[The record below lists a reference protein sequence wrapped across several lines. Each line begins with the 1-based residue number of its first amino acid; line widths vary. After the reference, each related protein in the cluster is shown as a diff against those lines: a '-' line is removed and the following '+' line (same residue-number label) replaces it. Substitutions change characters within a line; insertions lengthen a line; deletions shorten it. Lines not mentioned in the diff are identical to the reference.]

1 MFDLFRSRQKAV
13 RYVLSGILLLIAV
26 SMVVTL
32 IPGYG
37 SSSATSADDQVLAD
51 VGGTKITSQEIARD
65 AQRVL
70 GGRMPADM
78 IESYLP
84 QFIDSRI
91 QQRALIYEFERM
103 GITATDDEVLSDL
116 MGQFPQL
123 FQNGALTS
131 QGKQQLEAMLAQ
143 QGMTLQDMI
152 DDTRSDVILVKI
164 QNLEYEAAVVTP
176 KEVDEELNRR
186 YDKAKI
192 RYIAFPAAKFHDQV
206 KPAPAEIKAY
216 FDGHRYQYNEPEKRS
231 FQVVVI
237 DQDAIEKTITI
248 SDAQLHAAY
257 SQNMDNF
264 RTPERVHVRHIL
276 MKTLDKSDAEKKQLL
291 SKAQDVLKQ
300 VNSGADFGELAKKY
314 SDDAADKGGDIGW
327 VVHGQT
333 VPEFEKAAFALKPK
347 ENSGIVTTT
356 YGYHI
361 IQVLEREPA
370 RVKPF
375 EEAKASLLDQLRKN
389 GLTDKMQSVADQ
401 IHATLEKSPGSA
413 ADIAKQFGVQVVS
426 VSKAQPGDAIPTLG
440 VTPELDSAL
449 ASLPKNGVTP
459 VLTLPANRL
468 AVAVLTEKIPA
479 RPADFSEAESKARDA
494 LVGFQAIAFGDKK
507 AKEAA
512 DRIKAGEDI
521 AKVAKSM
528 KLDVTDSADFRR
540 SDSVEGLGHAALVPD
555 AFTKP
560 IGSVIGPTQIAGRSV
575 VYVIVDQTRV
585 DPGKL
590 ATERAAAMADLKKHK
605 GVQDNALFMD
615 SVITRLTVEGKV
627 KIHHD
632 TIKRFVASFHQ

>member
-13 RYVLSGILLLIAV
+13 RYMLSGILLLIAI

-37 SSSATSADDQVLAD
+37 SSSATGNDDQVLAE
-51 VGGTKITSQEIARD
+51 VGSTKIMAQEIARD
-65 AQRVL
+65 AQRIL

-78 IESYLP
+78 LETYLP

-91 QQRALIYEFERM
+91 QQRALVYEFERM
-103 GITATDDEVLSDL
+103 GITATDDEVLADL
-116 MGQFPQL
+116 TGQFPQL
-123 FQNGALTS
+123 FQNGALTPS
-131 QGKQQLEAMLAQ
+131 GKQQLEGMLAQ

-152 DDTRSDVILVKI
+152 DATRSDVIVVKI

-186 YDKAKI
+186 YEKAKI
-192 RYIAFPAAKFHDQV
+192 RYVAFPAAKFHDQV
-206 KPAPAEIKAY
+206 KPSQADIKAY
-216 FDGHRYQYNEPEKRS
+216 FDAHRGQYTEPEKHS

-237 DQDAIEKTITI
+237 DQDAIAKSIAV
-248 SDAQLHAAY
+248 SDAELRAAY
-257 SQNMDNF
+257 SRNMDNY
-264 RTPERVHVRHIL
+264 RMPERVHVRHIL
-276 MKTLDKSDAEKKQLL
+276 VKTLDKSDAEKKQLL
-291 SKAQDVLKQ
+291 AKAEDVLKQ
-300 VNSGADFGELAKKY
+300 VKAGGDFGELAKKY

-333 VPEFEKAAFALKPK
+333 VPEFEKAAFILKPK
-347 ENSGIVTTT
+347 EFSGIVTTT

-375 EEAKASLLDQLRKN
+375 DEVKASLADELKKS
-389 GLTDKMQSVADQ
+389 GLNEKMQSVAEQ
-401 IHATLEKSPGSA
+401 VHAALLKSPGSA
-413 ADIAKQFGVQVVS
+413 AEVAKQFAVQEIAVDNV
-426 VSKAQPGDAIPTLG
+426 QPGEAIPGLG
-440 VTPELDSAL
+440 VTPEIDGAL
-449 ASLPKNGVTP
+449 NALQKNGVTP

-468 AVAVLTEKIPA
+468 AVAVLTGMIPS
-479 RPADFSEAESKARDA
+479 RPSEFREAESKARDA
-494 LVGFQAIAFGDKK
+494 LIAMKSMSVADKQAKV
-507 AKEAA
+507 AA
-512 DRIKAGEDI
+512 DRIRAGEDI

-528 KLDVTDSADFRR
+528 KLDVTDSAEFSR

-560 IGSVIGPTQIAGRSV
+560 VGTVIGPNQIAGRSV
-575 VYVIVDQTRV
+575 VYTIVDRQIA
-585 DPGKL
+585 DPAKL
-590 ATERAAAMADLKKHK
+590 VTERAATMADLKRRR
-605 GVQDNALFMD
+605 GTQDNALFMD
-615 SVITRLTVEGKV
+615 SVITRLTADGKV

-632 TIKRFVASFHQ
+632 AIKRFVASFHQ